1 MEPFHSQSDGT
12 AIIARRVVCTSE
24 DYSLKQ
30 SGAAVVGRWG
40 KSSRLDQEMNMK
52 PLPRARRLTI
62 EKVLSEQRFTL
73 PPSRY
78 TEAGLVKAL
87 EEKG

>member
-1 MEPFHSQSDGT
+1 
-12 AIIARRVVCTSE
+12 
-24 DYSLKQ
+24 
-30 SGAAVVGRWG
+30 
-40 KSSRLDQEMNMK
+40 MK
-52 PLPRARRLTI
+52 PAVKGERLTI

-87 EEKG
+87 EEKDRQAFDIRRHNQHTLRQRVR